1 MGSRREENEG
11 FLFNVEVILPN
22 IISGLYDPHQKAT
35 VEMISGLY
43 DPHQKA
49 TA

>member
-22 IISGLYDPHQKAT
+22 IISRLSRRTIRDKDIRSLEHPEQEIQNT
-35 VEMISGLY
+35 
-43 DPHQKA
+43 
-49 TA
+49 